1 MSPFPPEPA
10 LEEAVVGHCQGDEN
24 RLGQFVTDGRKDVQG
39 GKAGD
44 IPDVIPDDDAV
55 CAVVNDCYTNEP
67 NKHDTR
73 DEGVGPE
80 EFLFHRRPDYGEPAR
95 NGGDRRSVGGIL

>member
-1 MSPFPPEPA
+1 MS
-10 LEEAVVGHCQGDEN
+10 GRRN

-44 IPDVIPDDDAV
+44 IPDVIPDDHAV

-67 NKHDTR
+67 NEHDTR
-73 DEGVGPE
+73 DEDVVLKSFFFIEGLITGS
-80 EFLFHRRPDYGEPAR
+80 RRGMAETDVL
-95 NGGDRRSVGGIL
+95 SVGYYDTVRPTNRL